1 MSSQYEIELN
11 NTNFDSEVLKSD
23 KPVLVDFWA
32 AWCAPCRALAPVIE
46 ELAEETHGTAKIGK
60 VDTDANQMLAM
71 QYGIRSIPTVM
82 IFHNGEV
89 VEQFIGV
96 QPKNVLKEKLQYYAG
111 VPA

>member
-1 MSSQYEIELN
+1 MATHNEIELN
-11 NTNFDSEVLKSD
+11 KTNFDSEVIKSD

-32 AWCAPCRALAPVIE
+32 AWCAPCRALAPTIE
-46 ELAEETHGTAKIGK
+46 ELAEEMGDSAKIGK
-60 VDTDANQMLAM
+60 VDTDSNQELAM

-82 IFHNGEV
+82 IFNKGEV

-96 QPKNVLKEKLQYYAG
+96 QPKSVLKDKLQYYAG

>member
-1 MSSQYEIELN
+1 MKSQHEIELN
-11 NTNFDSEVLKSD
+11 NTNFQSEVLNSD

-32 AWCAPCRALAPVIE
+32 SWCAPCRALGPVIE
-46 ELAEETHGTAKIGK
+46 ALAEEMHDIAKVGK

-96 QPKNVLKEKLQYYAG
+96 QPKSVLKEKLQYYAG